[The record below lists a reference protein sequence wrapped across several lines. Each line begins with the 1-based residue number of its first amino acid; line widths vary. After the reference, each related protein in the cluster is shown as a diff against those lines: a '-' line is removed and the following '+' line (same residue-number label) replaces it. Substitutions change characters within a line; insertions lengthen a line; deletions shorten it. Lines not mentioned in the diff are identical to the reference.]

1 MEETKKTI
9 EKFNKTK
16 NWFFEKIDKIEKPL
30 TRLLKKEKKR
40 AQINK
45 IRKER
50 EEVPGGHHRN
60 PTNHKKLLQATIRQ

>member
-1 MEETKKTI
+1 MEEKTI

-30 TRLLKKEKKR
+30 TKLIKKEKER

-50 EEVPGGHHRN
+50 EEVTGGHHRN
-60 PTNHKKLLQATIRQ
+60 TTNH